1 MSLLSNL
8 FRRSGSAPPQ
18 MAKSEEFDEGW
29 YTSFYEDVGAAIARG
44 EFASGLDHY
53 MKHGRSERRLPSPA
67 DRRDVWS
74 ISPEQCAEE
83 SGWYWMAHPLIQPKL

>member
-1 MSLLSNL
+1 
-8 FRRSGSAPPQ
+8 